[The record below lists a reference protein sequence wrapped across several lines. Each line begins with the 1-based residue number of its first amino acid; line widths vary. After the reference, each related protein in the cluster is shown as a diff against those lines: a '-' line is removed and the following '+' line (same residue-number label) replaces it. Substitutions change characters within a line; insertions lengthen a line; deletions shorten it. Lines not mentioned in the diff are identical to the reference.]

1 MQDETNTADLVL
13 EGGGVKGIG
22 LLGAV
27 LTLAEAGY
35 RFPRI
40 AGTSAGAIVAT
51 LVAAYQQAGRDL
63 TDLKDVMST
72 VEYQRF
78 ADRPLPSRLT
88 GPVGAGFD
96 ILFRGG
102 GHSGDYLD
110 EWLRPLLAEVGVHT
124 FADLR
129 IDDPESSLLPYQRYS
144 LVVHASDLSRRVL
157 VRLPWDYSQY
167 GLTADEQSVVDAV
180 RASMAIPLY
189 FRPVQVRTAHGT
201 ATWVD
206 GGLLSN
212 FPITVFD
219 RTDDRPHRWPT
230 WGVKLSGAPQWDRDV
245 AVYGGTGIAIS
256 CLQTLLGDRDRYRL
270 AEEGVN
276 RRTMYV
282 NTAGV
287 SATDFSISE
296 KMQRTLFENGQI
308 AAHRFLN
315 NQRTAI
321 GSLVPASAGKSRPE
335 PDGNGSG

>member
-1 MQDETNTADLVL
+1 VQDETNTADLVL

-35 RFPRI
+35 RFPRV

-51 LVAAYQQAGRDL
+51 LVAAYQKAGRDL
-63 TDLKDVMST
+63 TDLVDVMRT
-72 VEYQRF
+72 VEYERF
-78 ADRPLPSRLT
+78 AERPLLSRLT
-88 GPVGAGFD
+88 GPIGTGFD
-96 ILFRGG
+96 VAFRGG
-102 GHSGDYLD
+102 GHTGDYLD
-110 EWLRPLLAEVGVHT
+110 EWLRPLLADVGVHT

-129 IDDPESSLLPYQRYS
+129 IDDPDSSLQPYQRYS

-167 GLTADEQSVVDAV
+167 GLAADDQSVVGAV
-180 RASMAIPLY
+180 RASMAIPFY
-189 FRPVQVRTAHGT
+189 FRPVRVRTTRGT
-201 ATWVD
+201 VTWVD

-219 RTDDRPHRWPT
+219 RTDSRPHRWPT
-230 WGVKLSGAPQWDRDV
+230 WGVKLSGPPQEKRDV
-245 AVYGGTGIAIS
+245 AVDGGAALAIG
-256 CLQTLLGDRDRYRL
+256 CLQTLIGDRDRYRL
-270 AEEGVN
+270 DEEGVN

-296 KMQRTLFENGQI
+296 NTQRMLFENGQLTAHEFLKQQQR
-308 AAHRFLN
+308 AA
-315 NQRTAI
+315 
-321 GSLVPASAGKSRPE
+321 
-335 PDGNGSG
+335 